1 MVYDVWAQ
9 KLPSLLEDGSLC
21 HDCSAVV
28 RLCSHSPAKA
38 VGGDLYDFFVRD
50 NELVFCVGD
59 VSGKGVPAA
68 LFMMMTKSLFR
79 AYAAGESMPDQP
91 VTC

>member
-59 VSGKGVPAA
+59 YEQSDD
-68 LFMMMTKSLFR
+68 LTMMAIR
-79 AYAAGESMPDQP
+79 RNQ
-91 VTC
+91 